1 MKGKCGVHLE
11 YSFRKWIL
19 SIILLLSLLTICAPL
34 SLQGK
39 TTAIG
44 GGIYYVTEG
53 VHFEI
58 YAYSSGSFFFS
69 WTDPD
74 GTEFNNI
81 QDPTL
86 YLTIGETYTFERSS
100 TGNPLRLTTDRL
112 PVEKVPSVAGPYYRR
127 TTEDLDEID
136 AASLTPLTEFTADP
150 SGVDGTL
157 SGDIVVLNV
166 TASIIGTL
174 YYTSLVPGNSE
185 MTGLLIVEDTSGST
199 AAVKKSLQRKIKRLK
214 KALKRANKKKRKSKA
229 GSLKRR
235 VRALTRRL
243 RSL

>member
-1 MKGKCGVHLE
+1 
-11 YSFRKWIL
+11 
-19 SIILLLSLLTICAPL
+19 
-34 SLQGK
+34 
-39 TTAIG
+39 
-44 GGIYYVTEG
+44 
-53 VHFEI
+53 
-58 YAYSSGSFFFS
+58 
-69 WTDPD
+69 
-74 GTEFNNI
+74 
-81 QDPTL
+81 
-86 YLTIGETYTFERSS
+86 
-100 TGNPLRLTTDRL
+100 LTTDRL

>member
-1 MKGKCGVHLE
+1 M
-11 YSFRKWIL
+11 
-19 SIILLLSLLTICAPL
+19 
-34 SLQGK
+34 QGK

-53 VHFEI
+53 VSFEI
-58 YAYSSGSFFFS
+58 YAYSSGSFLFS

-86 YLTIGETYTFERSS
+86 HLTIGETYTFERSS
-100 TGNPLRLTTDRL
+100 TGNPLRLTTDQL

-136 AASLTPLTEFTADP
+136 AASLTPLADFTADP
-150 SGVDGTL
+150 SGVDGVL
-157 SGDIVVLNV
+157 AGDVVVLNV

-235 VRALTRRL
+235 VRALMRRL